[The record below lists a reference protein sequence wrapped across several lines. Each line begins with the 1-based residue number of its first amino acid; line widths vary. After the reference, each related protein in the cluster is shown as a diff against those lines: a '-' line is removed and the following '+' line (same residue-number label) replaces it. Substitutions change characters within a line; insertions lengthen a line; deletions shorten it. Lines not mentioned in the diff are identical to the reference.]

1 MDVNQVLTGTIS
13 PDAQVRT
20 AAEQQLLQAAE
31 ADFPGYLITLSRE
44 LANDS
49 ADSSVRMAAGLALKN
64 SFSARDVARLREVQ
78 RRWLEQ
84 IDPKSNNR
92 LRL

>member
-31 ADFPGYLITLSRE
+31 QDFVSEATTAPDITVS
-44 LANDS
+44 
-49 ADSSVRMAAGLALKN
+49 
-64 SFSARDVARLREVQ
+64 
-78 RRWLEQ
+78 
-84 IDPKSNNR
+84 
-92 LRL
+92 